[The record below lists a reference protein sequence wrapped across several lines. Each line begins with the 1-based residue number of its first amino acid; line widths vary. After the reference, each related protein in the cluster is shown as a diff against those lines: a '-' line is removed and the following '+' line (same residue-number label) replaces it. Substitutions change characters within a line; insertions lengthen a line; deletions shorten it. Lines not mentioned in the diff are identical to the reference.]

1 MKIHKIIISFV
12 LLASTNFAFGQ
23 LPDQSDAR
31 LLYKQECVGGL
42 TIHTAGWGFNFRYGR
57 QITNLKKLSFGF
69 DIVNIKH
76 PKEKKVFNP
85 AFDDG
90 KGFYYGKL
98 NSLIAARPTIGIRQI
113 WFPKKRP
120 QGVEVGYNFN
130 IGPSLGL
137 VKPTYLEIIYPLSDG
152 SATLSEERFDPQK
165 HTVDNIYGR
174 ARFSK
179 GLNETK
185 IYPGVFSKFGLH
197 FEYSNDEEA
206 MQALEIGMMV
216 DYYPKKIPLM
226 AIADNYNL
234 FLNFYVAI
242 IFGKKYF

>member
-1 MKIHKIIISFV
+1 MKVVKNIITFLLLISSTFA
-12 LLASTNFAFGQ
+12 LAQ
-23 LPDQSDAR
+23 MPDQSDGR

-42 TIHTAGWGFNFRYGR
+42 TIHTAGWGFHFRYGR
-57 QITNLKKLSFGF
+57 QITNLKKLSFGL
-69 DIVNIKH
+69 DVVNIKH

-85 AFDDG
+85 AFDNG

-98 NSLIAARPTIGIRQI
+98 NTLIAVRPSIGMRRI
-113 WFPKKRP
+113 WYQKKRP
-120 QGVEVGYNFN
+120 QGVEIGYNFN

-137 VKPTYLEIIYPLSDG
+137 VKPTYLEIIYPLADAS
-152 SATLSEERFDPQK
+152 TLIAERFDPNK

-174 ARFSK
+174 AKFSK
-179 GLNETK
+179 GLNE
-185 IYPGVFSKFGLH
+185 ISISPGIFSKFGLH
-197 FEYSNDEEA
+197 FEYSSDEEA
-206 MQALEIGMMV
+206 IQALEIGMMV

-234 FLNFYVAI
+234 FLNFYVSL